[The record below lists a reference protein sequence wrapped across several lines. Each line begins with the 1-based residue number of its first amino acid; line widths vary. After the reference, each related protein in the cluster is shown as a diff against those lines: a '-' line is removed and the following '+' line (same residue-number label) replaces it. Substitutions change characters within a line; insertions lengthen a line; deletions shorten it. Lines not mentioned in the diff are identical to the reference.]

1 MNEGVQSR
9 RVYIK
14 EFKEETI
21 GLILNRGMSVSQVSK
36 DLSIGTETLYRWI
49 RQYKSDSQNS
59 FPDKGHK
66 KPEEEEMRRLKR
78 ELADVKEERDIL
90 KKAEMIIEIQKK
102 ISILMENPLD

>member
-49 RQYKSDSQNS
+49 RQYCYYS
-59 FPDKGHK
+59 
-66 KPEEEEMRRLKR
+66 LK
-78 ELADVKEERDIL
+78 VYHQYSSKVY
-90 KKAEMIIEIQKK
+90 Q
-102 ISILMENPLD
+102 